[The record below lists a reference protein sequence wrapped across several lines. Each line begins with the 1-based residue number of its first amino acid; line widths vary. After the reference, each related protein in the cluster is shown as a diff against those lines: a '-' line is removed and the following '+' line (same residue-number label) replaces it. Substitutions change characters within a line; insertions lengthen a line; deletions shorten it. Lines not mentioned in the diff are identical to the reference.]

1 MAPAYLI
8 SIASL
13 RITYVYFKSTNG
25 LLPSKNP
32 VKLIQFVKGCLANWC
47 PRYQLSISSWVKS
60 MQLGESNWK
69 RTMKWLWWLN
79 WRNSNRWD
87 EVVQT
92 SAGCYPP
99 HLHLLSYFWPRS
111 ARRPPPPLCQT
122 DALPLQRKHNNNN
135 SVAVTKE
142 SIHPSIQWYH
152 PVNLSG
158 WREVTLHTQKK
169 KKAATI
175 TTMTFKSVKS
185 TVNPD
190 GLLADF
196 QSIPGWLLLIL
207 CSLNAADWLRNCLVS
222 CWLILCWFLY
232 FFSPW
237 WISVKVDTARI
248 VDTRANSLQNGSVC
262 WDTVWRRN
270 KIENQKR
277 KKIRKKKEQR
287 ERKENWRRR
296 KRKE

>member
-142 SIHPSIQWYH
+142 SIHPSIH
-152 PVNLSG
+152 PVVSSG
-158 WREVTLHTQKK
+158 QFERMAGSDTSHTHKK
-169 KKAATI
+169 KK
-175 TTMTFKSVKS
+175 
-185 TVNPD
+185 
-190 GLLADF
+190 
-196 QSIPGWLLLIL
+196 
-207 CSLNAADWLRNCLVS
+207 
-222 CWLILCWFLY
+222 
-232 FFSPW
+232 
-237 WISVKVDTARI
+237 
-248 VDTRANSLQNGSVC
+248 
-262 WDTVWRRN
+262 
-270 KIENQKR
+270 
-277 KKIRKKKEQR
+277 KKKKKSCNNYDDDVQISQINCESGWTFGGFSVNSGLITPHFVLIECSWLVTELFGQLLVDSLLVFVLLFALMDFGKSWHCAYR
-287 ERKENWRRR
+287 WHTSKQPPKWLCLLRHRVKKKQNRKSKKKKN
-296 KRKE
+296 